1 MTEQHRLSP
10 SVRNR
15 IPRTHAALAVLVGD
29 LVVLF
34 AFVAVGQYTHGYFFW
49 EFPARTAVVLSP
61 FVVAWLSVAVPA
73 GLFRKR
79 TLTSY
84 RLTVLSLVPAWV
96 CASILSAG
104 VRRTALIP
112 GNAPLS
118 FLLVNLVFGT
128 LFVGTWR
135 LLATTWLR

>member
-1 MTEQHRLSP
+1 MTRVHRLRP

-15 IPRTHAALAVLVGD
+15 LPRTRAALAVLAGD

-34 AFVAVGQYTHGYFFW
+34 AFVAVGQYKHGYFFW
-49 EFPARTAVVLSP
+49 EFPARTAVILSP
-61 FVVAWLSVAVPA
+61 YVVAWACVALPA
-73 GLFRKR
+73 GLFKSQ

-84 RLTVLSLVPAWV
+84 RRTALAFVPAWV
-96 CASILSAG
+96 CVSILSSG

-118 FLLVNLVFGT
+118 FLLVNVVFGL
-128 LFVGTWR
+128 LFLGVWR
-135 LLATTWLR
+135 VLVTTWLR